1 MGNSPS
7 TSKANTPTT
16 STSAS
21 ASVSASASAA
31 STAAH
36 DSPRASKK
44 EIKNLIPIHH
54 HQRSA
59 ASPEASVVQAQGSTI
74 SNRNAHSRPLS
85 TLHPSSPSASY
96 TPPRTADTRPRPT
109 PDSKNEEPS
118 KPVAVPPSLHEIPGS
133 HESQFEENNLT
144 SGPGSGSVQDMSYQM
159 SRPPRLPL
167 PIEEEIHTPGSPI
180 FPAADPGAVDDD
192 ITALEEQA
200 GLPRH
205 ASTLSNA
212 TDEDDSE
219 ELRVDKTR
227 PTVPTRIEWRH
238 GGQKVYVTGTPF
250 QWSRKQ
256 RLVPA

>member
-31 STAAH
+31 STAAAH

-44 EIKNLIPIHH
+44 EPKNLIPIHH

-59 ASPEASVVQAQGSTI
+59 ASPEASVVQALGSTI
-74 SNRNAHSRPLS
+74 SNRNPQSRPLA

-96 TPPRTADTRPRPT
+96 TPPRAADSRPRPNE
-109 PDSKNEEPS
+109 SKNEEPS
-118 KPVAVPPSLHEIPGS
+118 KPVAVPASLHDLPGS
-133 HESQFEENNLT
+133 HDSQFEENTLT

-180 FPAADPGAVDDD
+180 FPAADPGAIEEDVS
-192 ITALEEQA
+192 ALEEQA